1 MRISDWSSDVCS
13 SDLNPVLAGRAQRF
27 DGKESGESFGERRDQ
42 DQDRDRRAGAGL
54 HLDRVDR
61 HREVDNQ
68 PGGDAARRTEH
79 GLAALDAR
87 SEEPTSELQSL
98 MRRSYAVFCLPTKNH
113 PQILR
118 YAI

>member
-13 SDLNPVLAGRAQRF
+13 SDL
-27 DGKESGESFGERRDQ
+27 ESGESFGERRDQ

-79 GLAALDAR
+79 GLAALDAEIGR
-87 SEEPTSELQSL
+87 ASCRDRVCPYVYISL
-98 MRRSYAVFCLPTKNH
+98 VAVSLKKNT
-113 PQILR
+113 
-118 YAI
+118 